1 MSELKDEVIEETVAE
16 VIVEDTQV
24 EAKELDIPE
33 APLTAAR
40 TVSAIQASLAE
51 MSKEG
56 LDEIFEAAE
65 KAKAKAKVED
75 DEEEEDDEEGDE
87 DEGEVEDTKVKA
99 KKESKKSK
107 KESKKSVK
115 EIDDVDSQ
123 EKGGKTDQKDNKAD
137 KLKKK
142 KQDSDDGS
150 EGDVVE
156 KKGKFKEDVEALIK
170 DEDTLSEGFK
180 EKAATIFEA
189 ALTSKVNAETAE
201 LEERYSSDLAGEV
214 EAIKEDLVD
223 KVDGYLTYVVENWM
237 KDNEVAIE
245 HSLKSEITES
255 FIQSLGTLFAEH
267 HINVPDDAGDILDTL
282 SEEAKDAKSQLND
295 ATAKAMELS
304 EKVKAFERKDIVS
317 EACKGLAA
325 TEVAKLTDLVEGVEA
340 DSNEDFAKKV
350 ATIKE
355 SYLNKDATVTA
366 TAEVDAITEDT
377 QEEQVVSAQMQKYL
391 TALTPK

>member
-1 MSELKDEVIEETVAE
+1 MSDIKDENVDETVDE

-24 EAKELDIPE
+24 EAEEVIETPD

-56 LDEIFEAAE
+56 LDSVFEAAE

-75 DEEEEDDEEGDE
+75 EEEEEDDEGDE
-87 DEGEVEDTKVKA
+87 DEGDVEVEG
-99 KKESKKSK
+99 KKSK
-107 KESKKSVK
+107 KEGKKSKKETDEAK
-115 EIDDVDSQ
+115 EKDLKK
-123 EKGGKTDQKDNKAD
+123 EDQPANKATP
-137 KLKKK
+137 LKKK
-142 KQDSDDGS
+142 KAKADDGS
-150 EGDVVE
+150 EGEVVE
-156 KKGKFKEDVEALIK
+156 KEGKFKEDIDALIK

-189 ALTSKVNAETAE
+189 AINSKLNAETAK
-201 LEERYSSDLAGEV
+201 LEERYESDLAGEV

-255 FIQSLGTLFAEH
+255 FIQSLGQLFKEH
-267 HINVPDDAGDILDTL
+267 YINVPDDAGDILDSL
-282 SEEAKDAKSQLND
+282 SEEAKDAKAQLND
-295 ATAKAMELS
+295 ATEKNIELS
-304 EKVKAFERKDIVS
+304 EKVKAYARQDIIRD
-317 EACKGLAA
+317 ACTGLAA
-325 TEVAKLTDLVEGVEA
+325 TETAKLTELCEAVEA
-340 DSNEDFAKKV
+340 DDNEQFSTKV

-355 SYLNKDATVTA
+355 SYLNKDTPAESTD
-366 TAEVDAITEDT
+366 EVDAITEDSQET
-377 QEEQVVSAQMQKYL
+377 QEVSAQMQKYL
-391 TALTPK
+391 DAMSRT

>member
-1 MSELKDEVIEETVAE
+1 MSDIKDTIVDETVDE

-24 EAKELDIPE
+24 EATADLDIPE

-56 LDEIFEAAE
+56 LDAIFEAAE

-75 DEEEEDDEEGDE
+75 DEEEEDDEGDE
-87 DEGEVEDTKVKA
+87 DEGDVEEDKTSKKEAKTSKKEVVDPDSEPKGIAKDKEAKKDSAKKTSKKKVKA
-99 KKESKKSK
+99 
-107 KESKKSVK
+107 
-115 EIDDVDSQ
+115 
-123 EKGGKTDQKDNKAD
+123 
-137 KLKKK
+137 
-142 KQDSDDGS
+142 DDGS
-150 EGDVVE
+150 EGDVHE
-156 KKGKFKEDVEALIK
+156 DAFKEDIDALVK

-180 EKAATIFEA
+180 EKASTIFEA
-189 ALTSKVNAETAE
+189 ALASKVNAETAK

-237 KDNEVAIE
+237 TDNEVAIE

-267 HINVPDDAGDILDTL
+267 HINVPADAGDILDTL
-282 SEEAKDAKSQLND
+282 SEEAKDAKAQLND
-295 ATAKAMELS
+295 ATAHAMDLA
-304 EKVKAFERKDIVS
+304 EKVKAFERKEIVS

-325 TEVAKLTDLVEGVEA
+325 TEVAKLTDLVEAIDA

-355 SYLNKDATVTA
+355 SYLSKETQVEAPA
-366 TAEVDAITEDT
+366 QVDAITEDT
-377 QEEQVVSAQMQKYL
+377 QEPQVVDAQMQKYL
-391 TALTPK
+391 DAMTRK

>member
-1 MSELKDEVIEETVAE
+1 MSEVIKDEVETVDE

-24 EAKELDIPE
+24 EAKELEIPE

-40 TVSAIQASLAE
+40 TVSAIKASLAE

-65 KAKAKAKVED
+65 KAKAKAKLEAED
-75 DEEEEDDEEGDE
+75 DDDDEDDE
-87 DEGEVEDTKVKA
+87 DEGDVEEAGKKA
-99 KKESKKSK
+99 KKESKTK

-123 EKGGKTDQKDNKAD
+123 ETGGKTAQSDNKATPI
-137 KLKKK
+137 KKK
-142 KQDSDDGS
+142 KAKADDGS

-156 KKGKFKEDVEALIK
+156 KKGKFKEDVEALVK

-189 ALTSKVNAETAE
+189 ALNSKVNAETAR
-201 LEERYSSDLAGEV
+201 LEEVYSKDLAGEV

-237 KDNEVAIE
+237 KDNKVAIE

-255 FIQSLGTLFAEH
+255 FIQSLGQLFAEH
-267 HINVPDDAGDILDTL
+267 HINVPDDAGDILDSL

-295 ATAKAMELS
+295 ATERNIELS
-304 EKVKAFERKDIVS
+304 EKVKAYARQDIIR

-325 TEVAKLTDLVEGVEA
+325 TETAKLTELSEAVEA
-340 DSNEDFAKKV
+340 NDNEEFATKV

-355 SYLNKDATVTA
+355 SYLNKDTA
-366 TAEVDAITEDT
+366 VETSEVDAITEDGKET
-377 QEEQVVSAQMQKYL
+377 QVSDTMQSYL
-391 TALTPK
+391 DAIKRT

>member
-1 MSELKDEVIEETVAE
+1 MSELKDDIDNTVDE
-16 VIVEDTQV
+16 VIVEDTQAD
-24 EAKELDIPE
+24 EIAS

-56 LDEIFEAAE
+56 LDAIFEAAE

-75 DEEEEDDEEGDE
+75 DEEEEDDEGDE
-87 DEGEVEDTKVKA
+87 DEGEVDESDA
-99 KKESKKSK
+99 KE
-107 KESKKSVK
+107 V
-115 EIDDVDSQ
+115 
-123 EKGGKTDQKDNKAD
+123 KGGKTDQADNKT
-137 KLKKK
+137 KPTKKK
-142 KQDSDDGS
+142 KVKADDGS

-156 KKGKFKEDVEALIK
+156 KKGKFKEDLDALVK

-180 EKAATIFEA
+180 EKASTIFEA
-189 ALTSKVNAETAE
+189 ALASKVNAETVK
-201 LEERYSSDLAGEV
+201 LEERYASDLAGEV

-237 KDNEVAIE
+237 TDNEVAIE

-255 FIQSLGTLFAEH
+255 FIQSLGQLFSEH
-267 HINVPDDAGDILDTL
+267 HINVPDDAGDILDSL

-295 ATAKAMELS
+295 ATARAMDLAEQ
-304 EKVKAFERKDIVS
+304 VKAFERKEIVS

-325 TEVAKLTDLVEGVEA
+325 TEVAKLTDLVEAIDA

-355 SYLNKDATVTA
+355 SYLSKDAKVEA
-366 TAEVDAITEDT
+366 PAQVDAITEDT
-377 QEEQVVSAQMQKYL
+377 KEPQVVNAQMQQYL
-391 TALTPK
+391 SALSRT

>member
-1 MSELKDEVIEETVAE
+1 MSELKDDIAE

-24 EAKELDIPE
+24 EATEVVETAE
-33 APLTAAR
+33 APLTEAR
-40 TVSAIQASLAE
+40 TVSAIQASMAG
-51 MSKEG
+51 MSKDG
-56 LDEIFEAAE
+56 LDAIFEAAK
-65 KAKAKAKVED
+65 KAEAKAKVED
-75 DEEEEDDEEGDE
+75 DEEEEDDEGDE
-87 DEGEVEDTKVKA
+87 DEGDIKEGGKA

-107 KESKKSVK
+107 TEA
-115 EIDDVDSQ
+115 DDP
-123 EKGGKTDQKDNKAD
+123 KAD
-137 KLKKK
+137 TLKKK
-142 KQDSDDGS
+142 KVKADDGS

-156 KKGKFKEDVEALIK
+156 KKFKEDVEALIK

-180 EKAATIFEA
+180 AKAETIFEA
-189 ALTSKVNAETAE
+189 ALSSKIISETAK
-201 LEERYSSDLAGEV
+201 LEERYASDLAGEV

-255 FIQSLGTLFAEH
+255 FIDSLGQLFAEH
-267 HINVPDDAGDILDTL
+267 HINVPTDKGDILDAL

-295 ATAKAMELS
+295 ATAHAMDLA

-325 TEVAKLTDLVEGVEA
+325 TEEAKLRELTEAVEA
-340 DSNEDFAKKV
+340 DDNTSYAAKV

-355 SYLNKDATVTA
+355 SYLSKDTTVEATP
-366 TAEVDAITEDT
+366 EVDAITEET
-377 QEEQVVSAQMQKYL
+377 QETQVVSDQMQKYL
-391 TALTPK
+391 SAMTRT

>member
-1 MSELKDEVIEETVAE
+1 MSEIKDESIDETIDE

-24 EAKELDIPE
+24 EAPELDIPE

-75 DEEEEDDEEGDE
+75 DEEEEDDEGDE
-87 DEGEVEDTKVKA
+87 DEGEVENTKASKKEGKA
-99 KKESKKSK
+99 KKESKKAKTEVVDDEGDTEGKSK
-107 KESKKSVK
+107 
-115 EIDDVDSQ
+115 
-123 EKGGKTDQKDNKAD
+123 A
-137 KLKKK
+137 KKK
-142 KQDSDDGS
+142 KVKADDGS
-150 EGDVVE
+150 SGDTVE
-156 KKGKFKEDVEALIK
+156 SKGKFKEDVEALVK

-189 ALTSKVNAETAE
+189 ALTSKVNAETAK
-201 LEERYSSDLAGEV
+201 LEERYSSDLSGEV

-255 FIQSLGTLFAEH
+255 FIQSLGQLFAEH
-267 HINVPDDAGDILDTL
+267 HINVPEDAGDVLDSL
-282 SEEAKDAKSQLND
+282 SEEAKDAKAQLND
-295 ATAKAMELS
+295 ATERNIELA
-304 EKVKAFERKDIVS
+304 EKVKSYQRQDIIS

-325 TEVAKLTDLVEGVEA
+325 TETAKLTELAEAVEA
-340 DSNEDFAKKV
+340 DDNEQFTAKV

-355 SYLNKDATVTA
+355 SYLNKDTPAETS
-366 TAEVDAITEDT
+366 EVDAITEDSK
-377 QEEQVVSAQMQKYL
+377 EPQVVSAQMQKYL
-391 TALTPK
+391 DAMSRT

>member
-1 MSELKDEVIEETVAE
+1 MSDIKDTIVDETVDE

-24 EAKELDIPE
+24 EATADLDIPE

-56 LDEIFEAAE
+56 LDAIFEAAE

-75 DEEEEDDEEGDE
+75 DEEEEDDEGDE
-87 DEGEVEDTKVKA
+87 DEGDVEEAKTSKKEVVEPDSEPKGVAKDKEAKKDSAKKTSKKKVKA
-99 KKESKKSK
+99 
-107 KESKKSVK
+107 
-115 EIDDVDSQ
+115 
-123 EKGGKTDQKDNKAD
+123 
-137 KLKKK
+137 
-142 KQDSDDGS
+142 DDGS
-150 EGDVVE
+150 EGDVHE
-156 KKGKFKEDVEALIK
+156 DAFKEDIDALVK

-180 EKAATIFEA
+180 EKASTIFEA
-189 ALTSKVNAETAE
+189 ALASKVNSETAK

-237 KDNEVAIE
+237 TDNEVAIE

-255 FIQSLGTLFAEH
+255 FIQSLGQLFSEH
-267 HINVPDDAGDILDTL
+267 HINVPTDAGDILDTL
-282 SEEAKDAKSQLND
+282 SEEAKDAKAQLND
-295 ATAKAMELS
+295 ATAHAMDLA
-304 EKVKAFERKDIVS
+304 EKVKAFERKEIVS

-325 TEVAKLTDLVEGVEA
+325 TEVAKLTDLVEGIDA

-366 TAEVDAITEDT
+366 TPEVDAITEDT
-377 QEEQVVSAQMQKYL
+377 QEPQVVAAQMQKYL
-391 TALTPK
+391 DAMTRK

>member
-1 MSELKDEVIEETVAE
+1 MSELQDDIDNTVDE
-16 VIVEDTQV
+16 VIVEDTQAD
-24 EAKELDIPE
+24 EIAS

-56 LDEIFEAAE
+56 LDAIFEAAE

-75 DEEEEDDEEGDE
+75 DEEEEDDEGDE
-87 DEGEVEDTKVKA
+87 DEGEVD
-99 KKESKKSK
+99 ESDA
-107 KESKKSVK
+107 K
-115 EIDDVDSQ
+115 EI
-123 EKGGKTDQKDNKAD
+123 KGGKTDAKDNKTTPT
-137 KLKKK
+137 KKK
-142 KQDSDDGS
+142 KVKADDGS
-150 EGDVVE
+150 EGDVM
-156 KKGKFKEDVEALIK
+156 EDVFAEDLNALVK

-180 EKAATIFEA
+180 EKASTIFEA
-189 ALTSKVNAETAE
+189 ALASKVNSETVK
-201 LEERYSSDLAGEV
+201 LEERYASDLAGEV

-237 KDNEVAIE
+237 TDNEVAIE

-255 FIQSLGTLFAEH
+255 FIQSLGQLFSEH

-282 SEEAKDAKSQLND
+282 SEEAADAKSQLND
-295 ATAKAMELS
+295 ATARAMDLAEQ
-304 EKVKAFERKDIVS
+304 VKAFERKEIVS

-325 TEVAKLTDLVEGVEA
+325 TEVAKLTDLVEAIDA

-355 SYLNKDATVTA
+355 SYLSKETQVEAPA
-366 TAEVDAITEDT
+366 QVDAITEDT
-377 QEEQVVSAQMQKYL
+377 QEPQVVNAQMQKYL
-391 TALTPK
+391 SALSRT

>member
-1 MSELKDEVIEETVAE
+1 MSDIKDEVVEETVDE

-24 EAKELDIPE
+24 EELEIPE

-40 TVSAIQASLAE
+40 TVSAIKASLAE

-65 KAKAKAKVED
+65 KAKAKAKLEDEEDGDEDED
-75 DEEEEDDEEGDE
+75 DD
-87 DEGEVEDTKVKA
+87 DEGEVEDTKASKKEGKA
-99 KKESKKSK
+99 KKESKKAKTEVVDDEGDTEGKSK
-107 KESKKSVK
+107 AKKKKVKADDGSSGETVESKK
-115 EIDDVDSQ
+115 
-123 EKGGKTDQKDNKAD
+123 A
-137 KLKKK
+137 
-142 KQDSDDGS
+142 
-150 EGDVVE
+150 
-156 KKGKFKEDVEALIK
+156 GKFKEDVEALVK

-189 ALTSKVNAETAE
+189 ALNSKVNAETTR
-201 LEERYSSDLAGEV
+201 LEEQYSSDLDGEV

-255 FIQSLGTLFAEH
+255 FINSLGQLFKEH
-267 HINVPDDAGDILDTL
+267 HINVPDDAGDILDSL
-282 SEEAKDAKSQLND
+282 SEEAKDAKAQLND
-295 ATAKAMELS
+295 ATEKAIELS
-304 EKVKAFERKDIVS
+304 EQVKAYERQDIIR

-325 TEVAKLTDLVEGVEA
+325 TEAAKLTELTEA
-340 DSNEDFAKKV
+340 IEANDNEAFATKV

-355 SYLNKDATVTA
+355 SYLNKDTPAESTD
-366 TAEVDAITEDT
+366 EVDAITEDS
-377 QEEQVVSAQMQKYL
+377 QETEVSDQMKRYL
-391 TALTPK
+391 DAIKRT

>member
-1 MSELKDEVIEETVAE
+1 MSDIKDEVVEETVDE

-24 EAKELDIPE
+24 EATELDIPE

-40 TVSAIQASLAE
+40 TVSAIKASLAE

-65 KAKAKAKVED
+65 KAKAKAKLE
-75 DEEEEDDEEGDE
+75 DEEDGDGDEDDE
-87 DEGEVEDTKVKA
+87 DEGDVEEK
-99 KKESKKSK
+99 SKSK
-107 KESKKSVK
+107 KESKKSNLK
-115 EIDDVDSQ
+115 NEDQPDN
-123 EKGGKTDQKDNKAD
+123 KTDA
-137 KLKKK
+137 LKKK
-142 KQDSDDGS
+142 KVKADDGS
-150 EGDVVE
+150 EGDVIE

-189 ALTSKVNAETAE
+189 ALNSKVNAETAK
-201 LEERYSSDLAGEV
+201 LEEQYSEDLAGEV

-255 FIQSLGTLFAEH
+255 FIQSLGQLFTEH
-267 HINVPDDAGDILDTL
+267 HINVPDDAGDILDSL

-295 ATAKAMELS
+295 ATEKAIELS
-304 EKVKAFERKDIVS
+304 EQVKAYERQDIIR

-325 TEVAKLTDLVEGVEA
+325 TEAAKLTELTEAIEA
-340 DSNEDFAKKV
+340 DDNEAFATKV

-355 SYLNKDATVTA
+355 SYLNKDTPAESTD
-366 TAEVDAITEDT
+366 EVDAITEDS
-377 QEEQVVSAQMQKYL
+377 QETEVSDQMKRYL
-391 TALTPK
+391 DAIKRT

>member
-1 MSELKDEVIEETVAE
+1 MSEIKDEVVDETVDE

-24 EAKELDIPE
+24 EAEELDIPE

-40 TVSAIQASLAE
+40 TVSAIQASLTE

-75 DEEEEDDEEGDE
+75 DEEEEDDEDDD
-87 DEGEVEDTKVKA
+87 DEGEVEDTKASKKEGKA
-99 KKESKKSK
+99 KKESKKAKTEVVDDEGDTEGKSK
-107 KESKKSVK
+107 AKKKKVKADDGSSGETVESKK
-115 EIDDVDSQ
+115 
-123 EKGGKTDQKDNKAD
+123 A
-137 KLKKK
+137 
-142 KQDSDDGS
+142 
-150 EGDVVE
+150 
-156 KKGKFKEDVEALIK
+156 GKFKEDVEALVK

-189 ALTSKVNAETAE
+189 ALTSKVNAETAK
-201 LEERYSSDLAGEV
+201 LEERYESDLAGEV

-255 FIQSLGTLFAEH
+255 FIQSLGQLFSEH
-267 HINVPDDAGDILDTL
+267 HINVPEDAGDILDSL
-282 SEEAKDAKSQLND
+282 SEESKDAKSQLND
-295 ATAKAMELS
+295 ATEKAIELS
-304 EKVKAFERKDIVS
+304 EKVKAYERQDIIR

-325 TEVAKLTDLVEGVEA
+325 TEAAKLTELTEA
-340 DSNEDFAKKV
+340 IEANDNESFATKV

-355 SYLNKDATVTA
+355 SYLNKDTP
-366 TAEVDAITEDT
+366 AESTDVDAITEDS
-377 QEEQVVSAQMQKYL
+377 QEPQVVSDQMKRYL
-391 TALTPK
+391 DAMSRT

>member
-1 MSELKDEVIEETVAE
+1 MSDIKDTIVDETVDE

-24 EAKELDIPE
+24 EATADLDIPE

-51 MSKEG
+51 MSKED
-56 LDEIFEAAE
+56 LDVIFEAAE

-75 DEEEEDDEEGDE
+75 DEEEEDDEGDE
-87 DEGEVEDTKVKA
+87 DEGDVEEAKTSKKEVVEPGSEPKGVAKDKEAKKDSAKKTSKKKVKA
-99 KKESKKSK
+99 
-107 KESKKSVK
+107 
-115 EIDDVDSQ
+115 
-123 EKGGKTDQKDNKAD
+123 
-137 KLKKK
+137 
-142 KQDSDDGS
+142 DDGS
-150 EGDVVE
+150 EGDVHE
-156 KKGKFKEDVEALIK
+156 DAFKEDIDALVK

-180 EKAATIFEA
+180 EKASTIFEA
-189 ALTSKVNAETAE
+189 ALASKVNSETAK

-237 KDNEVAIE
+237 TDNEVAIE

-255 FIQSLGTLFAEH
+255 FIDSLGQLFAEH
-267 HINVPDDAGDILDTL
+267 HINVPADAGDILDTL
-282 SEEAKDAKSQLND
+282 SEEAKDAKAQLND
-295 ATAKAMELS
+295 ATAHAMDLA
-304 EKVKAFERKDIVS
+304 EKVKAFERKEIVS

-325 TEVAKLTDLVEGVEA
+325 TEVAKLTDLVEGIDA

-366 TAEVDAITEDT
+366 TPEVDAITEDT
-377 QEEQVVSAQMQKYL
+377 QEPQVVAAQMQKYL
-391 TALTPK
+391 DAMTRK